1 MYINPKSFYEPLAI
15 GAPEPLKQIPAVPMR
30 MIHFFDPSNSRMI
43 DKMKDII
50 DRLKKL
56 RPKTTQWREKIINKF
71 KEIKK
76 KIITR
81 VRFPM
86 LFQGKT
92 NARIL
97 DKQRIEMM

>member
-50 DRLKKL
+50 PTVDVLLGNLEDAVASDKK
-56 RPKTTQWREKIINKF
+56 
-71 KEIKK
+71 
-76 KIITR
+76 
-81 VRFPM
+81 
-86 LFQGKT
+86 
-92 NARIL
+92 NAEVFVSTIFCESHF
-97 DKQRIEMM
+97 DIFGSSWHIS